1 MEKNAEKNFECEI
14 CEKRFSN
21 EQIKNRHVTI
31 VHGENKNFIC
41 NVCDIKFGLQNG
53 LKLHIENNHQGGSNI
68 CNLC

>member
-1 MEKNAEKNFECEI
+1 ML
-14 CEKRFSN
+14 KRILSARYVKKDFQMN
-21 EQIKNRHVTI
+21 KLKTDMLLLT